1 MDLAAVDAAPVL
13 SLTPP
18 SGSIKKTFPASPH
31 KVGLSREIV
40 PEERGPKDETKREI
54 EDQKSFTKK
63 SGANSKQDEK
73 QNRGRLKIARRK
85 SEKTTEKREE

>member
-1 MDLAAVDAAPVL
+1 LFL
-13 SLTPP
+13 
-18 SGSIKKTFPASPH
+18 
-31 KVGLSREIV
+31 R
-40 PEERGPKDETKREI
+40 RRPKDETKREI

-73 QNRGRLKIARRK
+73 QNRGLKITRRK

>member
-40 PEERGPKDETKREI
+40 PEERGPKDETKR
-54 EDQKSFTKK
+54 DRR
-63 SGANSKQDEK
+63 SKIVHEK
-73 QNRGRLKIARRK
+73 EW
-85 SEKTTEKREE
+85 SEQ